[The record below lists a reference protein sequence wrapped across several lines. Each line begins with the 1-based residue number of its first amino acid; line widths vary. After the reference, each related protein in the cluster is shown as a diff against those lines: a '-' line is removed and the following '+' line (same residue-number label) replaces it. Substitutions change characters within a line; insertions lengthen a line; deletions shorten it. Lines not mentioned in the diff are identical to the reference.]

1 MITAAEFNMRNRGG
15 GGESSLI
22 REERRKKPK
31 FYWDVVFQET
41 VERPASRH
49 KMTRSR
55 AKSVLN
61 VNINEDENFTTRTV
75 YRAFRKLS
83 YPLELMDYRDKNKDG
98 FTQVYVFRVS
108 SEI

>member
-1 MITAAEFNMRNRGG
+1 MITAAEFNLRNRGG
-15 GGESSLI
+15 DSTVMKES
-22 REERRKKPK
+22 RKKPK

-61 VNINEDENFTTRTV
+61 VNINEDEGFTTRTV

-83 YPLELMDYRDKNKDG
+83 YPLELIDYRDKNKDG
-98 FTQVYVFRVS
+98 FTQVCVKRKRDKSKF
-108 SEI
+108 